1 METNVVSK
9 EMATRSERI
18 NPLGAIKL
26 LHTLVWAIMAEKHP
40 GASGNGAARTVQRR
54 DDFDRDHSRRVQF
67 GEVRAK
73 TGNNAGNKLGT
84 EHRRKG
90 RTAVNRHYL
99 NR

>member
-54 DDFDRDHSRRVQF
+54 DDFDRDHSRRVQL
-67 GEVRAK
+67 GEVHAK
-73 TGNNAGNKLGT
+73 NWEQRWEQIGNRT
-84 EHRRKG
+84 PPKG
-90 RTAVNRHYL
+90 ANSG
-99 NR
+99 